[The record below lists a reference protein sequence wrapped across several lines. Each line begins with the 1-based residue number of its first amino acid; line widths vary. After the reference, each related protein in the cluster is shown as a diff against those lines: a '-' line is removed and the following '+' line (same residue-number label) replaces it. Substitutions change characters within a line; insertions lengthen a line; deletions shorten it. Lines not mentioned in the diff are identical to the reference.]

1 MLKKQKQNDN
11 QQNSLVGLKLLPAKN
26 NWILNKWGR
35 LVSLFVCCSALCSVS
50 HLFLK
55 LNSCND
61 YYQSQVMWGTNLSL
75 SNFASIFQSPNHRH
89 NWGCQKRIQVLWF
102 FLFVC
107 FLFFVFFF
115 PVEFCL
121 SIFSGFVF
129 FFFLTCIF
137 FYWCFVV
144 ALVFSCCCC
153 FGGNFWLFF
162 WNKMFT
168 PQVLSSCWKSSKL
181 IQTPTKQTSMG
192 IFPSFIQERT
202 QTTKPVVIHCLLGS
216 PFILKYLR
224 SKASLPQKYSYN
236 QLISRARYRCWY
248 KSVQLL

>member
-1 MLKKQKQNDN
+1 MSRSREWLMAAA
-11 QQNSLVGLKLLPAKN
+11 LL
-26 NWILNKWGR
+26 L
-35 LVSLFVCCSALCSVS
+35 
-50 HLFLK
+50 
-55 LNSCND
+55 SCRMWLGTSQTFTRNLD
-61 YYQSQVMWGTNLSL
+61 Y
-75 SNFASIFQSPNHRH
+75 
-89 NWGCQKRIQVLWF
+89 
-102 FLFVC
+102 
-107 FLFFVFFF
+107 
-115 PVEFCL
+115 
-121 SIFSGFVF
+121 
-129 FFFLTCIF
+129 F

-202 QTTKPVVIHCLLGS
+202 QTTKSVVIHCLLGS

-224 SKASLPQKYSYN
+224 SKASLPQKYSYK